1 MKAAVLRQQG
11 EPLRIE
17 AIHIDDPK
25 EQEVAIRVVASGI
38 CRSDYSVA
46 HGVLRSPLP
55 VVLGH
60 EAGGIVEGVG
70 SQVEGLQPGDK
81 VIAALTPSCGTC
93 PLCRESKPYLCV
105 QTVATMGHSTMV
117 DRTTRLRAGAE
128 TVYQLCGIAS
138 FAERAVI
145 SAGAAIPVPDDVPL
159 ETACLVGCGVTT
171 GVGAVLNTAEVEPGT
186 TVAVLGCGGVGL
198 SIVQGARIAR
208 AGTVIAIDPVEE
220 KRELALE
227 LGATHAVDP
236 STEDVTKAVRGITGM
251 GVHYAFEA
259 IGRTETIELMWSLL
273 RPTGKGVIVG
283 MPSLRDEVKLR
294 VQGFFAER
302 QITGSA
308 YGSAVPRRD
317 IPKFLELYRKGK
329 LDLDRMIT
337 RFIRL
342 EEVNDAFEAMG
353 RGEGVRSVIVFEH

>member
-11 EPLRIE
+11 EPMRIE
-17 AIHIDDPK
+17 DIRIDDPK
-25 EQEVAIRVVASGI
+25 EQELAIRVVASGV
-38 CRSDYSVA
+38 CHSDYSVTQ
-46 HGVLRSPLP
+46 GVLRSPLP

-60 EAGGIVEGVG
+60 EAGGIVDQVG
-70 SQVEGLQPGDK
+70 PGVEGIQPGDK

-93 PLCRESKPYLCV
+93 PMCKEGKPFLCF

-117 DRTTRLRAGAE
+117 DGSTRLHAGEE

-145 SAGAAIPVPDDVPL
+145 PSGAAIKIPDDVPL

-171 GVGAVLNTAEVEPGT
+171 GVGAVLNTAQVEPET
-186 TVAVLGCGGVGL
+186 SVAVLGCGGVGL
-198 SIVQGARIAR
+198 SIVQGARIAG
-208 AGTVIAIDPVEE
+208 AGTIIAIDLVGE

-227 LGATHAVDP
+227 LGATHVVDA
-236 STEDVTKAVRGITGM
+236 STEDVAKAVRGITRM
-251 GVHYAFEA
+251 GAHYAFEA
-259 IGRTETIELMWSLL
+259 IGKTETIELMWSLL
-273 RPTGKGVIVG
+273 RPTGKGVVVG

-294 VQGFFAER
+294 VQGFFAQR
-302 QITGSA
+302 QITGSV
-308 YGSAVPRRD
+308 YGSAVPHRD

-342 EEVNDAFEAMG
+342 EEVNDAFQAMG
-353 RGEGVRSVIVFEH
+353 RGEGARSVIVL